1 MRIKLVHAEKSE
13 QGVSMR
19 KVNKLILGLLACC
32 MILPLVLSASEK
44 YGADNIDRLFTSPQ
58 QRQKLDTMRTAPSNT
73 SEEKPAVTNVEL
85 NGVMIREDGNNVIWV
100 NDKSSL
106 KSNKVDGVRVNPK
119 AVNKETYKVPVKADE
134 HRMMMKPGQSWSET
148 TGTVKDNY

>member
-1 MRIKLVHAEKSE
+1 MRIKLVYAEESE

-19 KVNKLILGLLACC
+19 KVNKLVLGSLACC
-32 MILPLVLSASEK
+32 MVLPLVLSASEK

-58 QRQKLDTMRTAPSNT
+58 ERQKLDAMRTAPSNNI
-73 SEEKPAVTNVEL
+73 EDRPAVTDVEL

-119 AVNKETYKVPVKADE
+119 EVNKESYKVPVKTDE
-134 HRMMMKPGQSWSET
+134 HQIMMQPGQSWSET

>member
-1 MRIKLVHAEKSE
+1 MRIKLVYAEKGE
-13 QGVSMR
+13 QGVTMR
-19 KVNKLILGLLACC
+19 KVNKLIYGLLACC
-32 MILPLVLSASEK
+32 MVLPLVLSANEK

-58 QRQKLDTMRTAPSNT
+58 QRQKLDTMRSAPSNT
-73 SEEKPAVTNVEL
+73 IEEKPAVTNVEL

-106 KSNKVDGVRVNPK
+106 KSNKVDGVRVNPN
-119 AVNKETYKVPVKADE
+119 AVNKESYKVPVKTDE
-134 HRMMMKPGQSWSET
+134 HRIMMKPGQSWSET